1 VAGDTIVIG
10 AGPAGLGA
18 ALGLGDGATL
28 LERGEVPG
36 GLCQS
41 VIVEGAAFDLGGHS
55 FHTPHAAIREL
66 VFDAI
71 KMEEQRR
78 EAWCFVA
85 GELIPYPFQRN
96 LAHLRNPALREACLA
111 GLAAA
116 GDGSRAGTFDR
127 YIEERFGAGIARHFM
142 RPYNEKLW
150 GADLSRLAAGWTA
163 ERIAEPAG
171 TSAPAPEGRRR
182 SPLQGDTMVAYPAE
196 GGFAEIYRAL
206 ARRVPGLLYG
216 QAVQRIDVRRGELVT
231 QQDRRFAWKQLVS
244 ALPLPALIGMIE
256 EVPQAIAAD
265 VARLVALPVNLVLLA
280 LTGRL
285 ENPMQRLYSPDPA
298 ITGHK
303 FVFNHNSS
311 AYLRAL
317 PRHGIQ
323 VEISGNRPED
333 DAALTELAADSV
345 RKLGLLPA
353 GIDIAASRVIRLPYG
368 YPVPTLERA
377 SIVAQASAWLESRSI
392 FTLGRF
398 GAWDYINSDEA
409 LYRGLALGRRLA
421 GVTPVFEPGHTKA

>member
-1 VAGDTIVIG
+1 VAGDAIVIG

-18 ALGLGDGATL
+18 ALGLGVGTTL
-28 LERGEVPG
+28 LERSEVPG

-41 VIVEGAAFDLGGHS
+41 VVVEGAVFDLGGHS

-66 VFDAI
+66 VFGAI
-71 KMEEQRR
+71 KMEEQQR

-85 GELIPYPFQRN
+85 GELIPYPFQKN
-96 LAHLRNPALREACLA
+96 LSHLRNPALREECLA
-111 GLAAA
+111 GLASA
-116 GDGSRAGTFDR
+116 GDGSRAATFDR

-163 ERIAEPAG
+163 ERIAAPVGA
-171 TSAPAPEGRRR
+171 SAPSPEERRR

-206 ARRVPGLLYG
+206 AQQVSSLQYG
-216 QAVQRIDVRRGELVT
+216 QAVQRIDTRRGELVM
-231 QQDRRFAWKQLVS
+231 QQGRHFPWRQLVS
-244 ALPLPALIGMIE
+244 TLPLPSLIGMIE
-256 EVPQAIAAD
+256 EVPRAIAAD
-265 VARLVALPVNLVLLA
+265 VSRLVSLPINLVLLA

-285 ENPMQRLYSPDPA
+285 KNPVQRLYSPDPA
-298 ITGHK
+298 IAGHK

-311 AYLRAL
+311 TYLRAL

-323 VEISGNRPED
+323 VEISGDRPED
-333 DAALTELAADSV
+333 DAALTELAAGSI
-345 RKLGLLPA
+345 RKLGLLPP
-353 GIDIAASRVIRLPYG
+353 GIDIAASRVVRLPYG

-377 SIVAQASAWLESRSI
+377 AIVAQASAWLESRSI

-398 GAWDYINSDEA
+398 GEWDYINSDEA
-409 LYRGLALGRRLA
+409 LYRGLALGKRLGGA
-421 GVTPVFEPGHTKA
+421 MPAIEPGHSEA